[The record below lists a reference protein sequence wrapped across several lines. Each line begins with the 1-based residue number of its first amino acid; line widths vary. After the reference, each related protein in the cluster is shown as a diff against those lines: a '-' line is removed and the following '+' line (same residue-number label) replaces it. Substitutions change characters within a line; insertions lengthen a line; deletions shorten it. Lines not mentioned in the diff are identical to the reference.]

1 MGQILDHTIPVHHV
15 VLDNLKE
22 KTGRKSCIATAMTD
36 KRLEIDPA
44 AIAQYFESLNQTV
57 SGAPAHF
64 VSNMDEME
72 HGEWANRK
80 MKTPNHLDE
89 CRPCTLLSSVGGPYK
104 ERPAAS

>member
-1 MGQILDHTIPVHHV
+1 MGRLSCLKHTQRVEVFAAVRNAQLQGQPWTMGQILDHTIPVHHV

-64 VSNMDEME
+64 VSNMRLI
-72 HGEWANRK
+72 GK
-80 MKTPNHLDE
+80 
-89 CRPCTLLSSVGGPYK
+89 
-104 ERPAAS
+104 